1 MRAREFVSENT
12 HRRLDFTDPSLQNAN
27 VMAGLDQ
34 FYRLYRLSL
43 DMAQL
48 GTDGKVENPHLSK
61 PIEDSPVLVGY
72 TDEEQTMINSVA
84 KLRGLKVKKSSK
96 GKSAELDDTHSVSPV
111 AKFKPT
117 KRKS

>member
-1 MRAREFVSENT
+1 MRAREFISENT

-27 VMAGLDQ
+27 VMAGMDQ
-34 FYRLYRLSL
+34 YYRFYRLSL

-48 GTDGKVENPHLSK
+48 GADGKVENPELSK

-72 TDEEQTMINSVA
+72 TDVEQKMIDTVA
-84 KLRGLKVKKSSK
+84 KLRGIKVNKSSK
-96 GKSAELDDTHSVSPV
+96 GNSKELEGTNSVSPV